1 MMNLNK
7 VNSFLLSI
15 VVSLLIIL
23 ALILLNILVFM
34 ERFFTMSDFSD
45 LISAIGTAATA
56 VVAFLAYR
64 SAPKWL
70 HTKLRENG
78 YEHVSSLVKEYDQ
91 IILNIRKK
99 HPELKRTYST
109 DLNYGP
115 LKDHIELQKF
125 KLISLASK
133 FDSCGRWG
141 IQPPKEYRNH
151 LNHLNS
157 YQITAK
163 QVLYGNKIDIMS
175 AEGAEKANKLRE
187 SYNQKLDDLL
197 VSILQDEIYYQ
208 QDINQVFKFPK

>member
-1 MMNLNK
+1 MDLNK
-7 VNSFLLSI
+7 VNFFLLTI
-15 VVSLLIIL
+15 VASLLIIL
-23 ALILLNILVFM
+23 ALILINILVYIGNY
-34 ERFFTMSDFSD
+34 FTMSDFSD

-109 DLNYGP
+109 DPNYLP
-115 LKDHIELQKF
+115 LKEHIELQKF
-125 KLISLASK
+125 QIISLASK
-133 FDSCGRWG
+133 FDSCSRWG
-141 IQPPKEYRNH
+141 IQPPKEYRKH
-151 LNHLNS
+151 LNHLDS
-157 YQITAK
+157 YQKTSK
-163 QVLYGNKIDIMS
+163 QVLNGNNINITS
-175 AEGAEKANKLRE
+175 TEGMEKANKLRE
-187 SYNQKLDDLL
+187 LYNQKLDDLL

-208 QDINQVFKFPK
+208 RDINKAFKFPK